1 VVSER
6 DRVGARREEL
16 LREARRQS
24 DAVCGVLA
32 VDNARVDVELFAET
46 LEALLDGPPP
56 GRTEDVGDEEQPQ
69 GDSVAAGRTST
80 ATWLPASFV

>member
-1 VVSER
+1 MISER
-6 DRVGARREEL
+6 DRVGTRGEQL

-32 VDNARVDVELFAET
+32 VENAGVGVELFAERP
-46 LEALLDGPPP
+46 EALLDGPAS
-56 GRTEDVGDEEQPQ
+56 GRTEDVGDEEEPQ
-69 GDSVAAGRTST
+69 GDSVAAGWTST

>member
-6 DRVGARREEL
+6 DRVGARGEEL

-24 DAVCGVLA
+24 DAVGGVLA
-32 VDNARVDVELFAET
+32 VDNTGVDVELFTERP
-46 LEALLDGPPP
+46 EALLDGPPS
-56 GRTEDVGDEEQPQ
+56 GRTEDVGDEEEPQ